1 MVSMT
6 QKEEK
11 MGNGKP
17 TLGSCYQEIYSNEAM
32 GNCIFKE
39 YKLPKNNEMN

>member
-11 MGNGKP
+11 MGNEKP
-17 TLGSCYQEIYSNEAM
+17 TLGSYYQEIYSNEVIR
-32 GNCIFKE
+32 NCIFKE
-39 YKLPKNNEMN
+39 YKQPTNNEMN